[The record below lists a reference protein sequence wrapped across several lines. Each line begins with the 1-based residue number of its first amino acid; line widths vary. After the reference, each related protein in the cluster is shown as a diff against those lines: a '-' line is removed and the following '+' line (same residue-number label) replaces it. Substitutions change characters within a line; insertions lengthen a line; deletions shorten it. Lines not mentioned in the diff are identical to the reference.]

1 MHEHVRYIHPY
12 ACTCA
17 VQPRPTQTYVLL
29 YILHIHMQASAPAP
43 PPRLTSRSLPSI
55 RDIHTTNS
63 YMYNADE
70 LVFFCATHH
79 LFSALALPLRAEVF
93 SCDRQLLKMCGTM
106 HYSDIRSFCLQMA
119 AMIICIYLL
128 TRCCPVFPFGRS
140 STYKQC
146 WDRIIYMQDAGC
158 VYSMFCIHVG
168 WLSSST

>member
-1 MHEHVRYIHPY
+1 MNMFVTSIPMHVHVR
-12 ACTCA
+12 CNLD
-17 VQPRPTQTYVLL
+17 PTQTYVLL

-43 PPRLTSRSLPSI
+43 PPRRTSRSLPSI

-70 LVFFCATHH
+70 RVFFCATHH

-106 HYSDIRSFCLQMA
+106 HYSDIRSFCLQIA

>member
-1 MHEHVRYIHPY
+1 MRWRPVAPRVHEHVRYIHPY

-17 VQPRPTQTYVLL
+17 VQPRPYTDLGMY
-29 YILHIHMQASAPAP
+29 YCISLHIHMQASAPAP

-70 LVFFCATHH
+70 RVFFCATHH

-93 SCDRQLLKMCGTM
+93 SCDRQLCLALKMCGTM
-106 HYSDIRSFCLQMA
+106 HYSDIRSFCLQIA

-128 TRCCPVFPFGRS
+128 MRCCPVFPF
-140 STYKQC
+140 
-146 WDRIIYMQDAGC
+146 
-158 VYSMFCIHVG
+158 
-168 WLSSST
+168 